1 MPALF
6 SGLGY
11 GADAPPSATPLEDVD
26 RLVVTLDVGELLY
39 VPSDHS
45 EEDAL
50 ARAQSLQCAT
60 IRYDMAAALKWQYKV
75 WSGSEVDVL
84 GKARRS
90 GVPAISVITPRMEE
104 LAFVDAEASGPKAL
118 KKWDLQK
125 GVF

>member
-1 MPALF
+1 MCTRFEP
-6 SGLGY
+6 
-11 GADAPPSATPLEDVD
+11 
-26 RLVVTLDVGELLY
+26 RLLKFRDECEEQRRPIELLY

-45 EEDAL
+45 EEEAL